1 MDCDDEE
8 QYGPVFR
15 LAWIAICLYPLGIP
29 TMSAPP
35 PPAPPPSRRPHAT
48 HTPPARHLHTN
59 LNLMP
64 YHTSP
69 TRRHGR
75 YFLLLRSASV
85 AIKTGR
91 TTQLSSALEFLHR
104 DFEESYYAWEIIEQ
118 VHPNLKPPTPNPNP
132 APISTP
138 IPTFSP

>member
-15 LAWIAICLYPLGIP
+15 LAWIAICLYPLGVP

-35 PPAPPPSRRPHAT
+35 LATALPRCSPPRPPHAGR
-48 HTPPARHLHTN
+48 TPAARQPHAA
-59 LNLMP
+59 LNSTP
-64 YHTSP
+64 YHASP
-69 TRRHGR
+69 THRHGR
-75 YFLLLRSASV
+75 YLLLLRSARV

-104 DFEESYYAWEIIEQ
+104 DFEESYYAWEIVEQ
-118 VHPNLKPPTPNPNP
+118 VHPNRKPPTP
-132 APISTP
+132 AP
-138 IPTFSP
+138 IPTFNP